1 MATFLGP
8 TSRIDVLSELHQCWN
23 NGKPHIVLENGG
35 DGEEISCRGAL
46 FILPVSLEGSAQD
59 RLTGLEPGGAS
70 VYRIVREAV
79 MTSLEIGV
87 DSMKRR
93 LREVALYN

>member
-1 MATFLGP
+1 
-8 TSRIDVLSELHQCWN
+8 
-23 NGKPHIVLENGG
+23 
-35 DGEEISCRGAL
+35 
-46 FILPVSLEGSAQD
+46 VSLEGSAQD